1 MATPELHTTDNCSDE
16 GWIQPRHQAPN
27 GPVWHS
33 GSQQHVFVRRG
44 ESGDLLPVVS
54 LSWSLQING
63 GVGGIRGTEVH
74 VTEEDSNQSIC
85 VQYIFHN
92 KIHNMM
98 NNWNPWTF
106 SLDRV
111 VVDPEYKYSIS
122 IYNLP
127 KPDLGNYSL
136 DKIFTVP
143 GCKDPSI
150 KAAKVCLEN
159 GSLWYPQLS
168 WTVAVD
174 GGERLIITVGFN
186 TAEFSE
192 EYQISIKNTQHSQHV
207 MRVGICGQQHSQHV
221 MRVGICGQQHSQHVI
236 RVGICGQQ
244 HSQHVIRVGICGQ
257 QHSQHVMRVGICG
270 QQHSQHVIRVGI
282 CGQQH
287 SQHVMREN
295 RTSLNVTFELDVWQ
309 LPPCE
314 MLIVIQP
321 FFMRCKSNCL
331 HHQTKCNYCSYY
343 QRPPTYSRSLMI
355 KALLG
360 LIMAGGFLTYLLQK
374 TSHTDPGSQLLTT
387 PRGEL
392 ERVQVQE
399 RRRKVL
405 IIYSLDHPLYMEIV
419 LKLCSFLMAK
429 CGIEVVLDLL
439 DSARLGIVGSV
450 QWLDWQREQ
459 IVKSSDKIL
468 ILCSRGVRAKWRAM
482 CDGAETRV
490 ILRED
495 VRSPM
500 GDMLSPALSLLV
512 PSFVRSGTFQNYMV
526 AYFEDVC
533 SEEDVPS
540 PFNIIVRYKLMKH
553 FEELFFRL
561 LDKEKHEPGRV
572 NRIEGITEDE
582 YFHCPSGKSL
592 RDAVEAFHAYQLEH
606 PNWFEDELV
615 KDTDADVEV
624 EEPSLEHH
632 AIEQPTESP
641 ITIRQSVPECI
652 EDGPSTLINDV
663 TPSERDHTVYSATP
677 HMTEGLKGP
686 TSNESKPFPLSTHT
700 HIYVSH
706 PAEQDGSCNSVL
718 VGWDPSVST
727 LKEGTAV

>member
-1 MATPELHTTDNCSDE
+1 MDLYCVWVIIFGLTRTSTLRILEWPPLNCTQPDLQCSVQINNCSDE

-192 EYQISIKNTQHSQHV
+192 EYQISIKNT
-207 MRVGICGQQHSQHV
+207 
-221 MRVGICGQQHSQHVI
+221 
-236 RVGICGQQ
+236 
-244 HSQHVIRVGICGQ
+244 
-257 QHSQHVMRVGICG
+257 
-270 QQHSQHVIRVGI
+270 
-282 CGQQH
+282 QH

>member
-1 MATPELHTTDNCSDE
+1 MDLYCVWLNIFGLALTSTLRILEWPPLNCTQPALQCSVQINNCSDE
-16 GWIQPRHQAPN
+16 GWIKPRQQAPN
-27 GPVWHS
+27 GPLWHS

-44 ESGDLLPVVS
+44 ESGDLLPVIS
-54 LSWSLQING
+54 LSWSFQVNG
-63 GVGGIRGTEVH
+63 GVDIIRGTEVH
-74 VTEEDSNQSIC
+74 ITEEDTNQSIC
-85 VQYIFHN
+85 VRYIFHN
-92 KIHNMM
+92 KIQNMVT
-98 NNWNPWTF
+98 NWMPWTF

-111 VVDPEYKYSIS
+111 VVDPEYKYSVS

-127 KPDLGNYSL
+127 KPDLGNYRL
-136 DKIFTVP
+136 DKNVTIP
-143 GCKDPSI
+143 GCKDPNI
-150 KAAKVCLEN
+150 KSAKVCLEN
-159 GSLWYPQLS
+159 GSLWDPQLS
-168 WTVAVD
+168 WTVPVD

-192 EYQISIKNTQHSQHV
+192 EYQISIQNT
-207 MRVGICGQQHSQHV
+207 
-221 MRVGICGQQHSQHVI
+221 
-236 RVGICGQQ
+236 
-244 HSQHVIRVGICGQ
+244 
-257 QHSQHVMRVGICG
+257 
-270 QQHSQHVIRVGI
+270 
-282 CGQQH
+282 QH

-321 FFMRCKSNCL
+321 FFIRCKSNCL

-343 QRPPTYSRSLMI
+343 KRPPTYSRSLMI

-374 TSHTDPGSQLLTT
+374 IFHTDPGIQFLTT

-392 ERVQVQE
+392 EGVQVQE
-399 RRRKVL
+399 RKRKVL
-405 IIYSLDHPLYMEIV
+405 IIYSLDHPLYIEIV
-419 LKLCSFLMAK
+419 LKLCAFLMAK

-500 GDMLSPALSLLV
+500 GDMLTPALSLLV
-512 PSFVRSGTFQNYMV
+512 PSFVRSDTFHNYMV

-572 NRIEGITEDE
+572 NRIEGITEDQ
-582 YFHCPSGKSL
+582 YFHCPSGKAL

-615 KDTDADVEV
+615 KDTDVEV

-641 ITIRQSVPECI
+641 ITIRQSVPGCI

-663 TPSERDHTVYSATP
+663 TPSERDHTVYSATH

-686 TSNESKPFPLSTHT
+686 TSNEFKSFPFSEHT

-718 VGWDPSVST
+718 AGWDPSVST

>member
-1 MATPELHTTDNCSDE
+1 MELYCVWLIIFGLTLTSTLRILEWPPLNCTQLDLQCSVQINNCSDD
-16 GWIQPRHQAPN
+16 GWIKPRHQAPN
-27 GPVWHS
+27 GPLWHS

-44 ESGDLLPVVS
+44 ESGDLLPVMS

-63 GVGGIRGTEVH
+63 GVINGTSGTEVH

-85 VQYIFHN
+85 VRYIFHN
-92 KIHNMM
+92 KIQNMM
-98 NNWNPWTF
+98 TNWKPWTF

-111 VVDPEYKYSIS
+111 VVDPENKYSVS

-127 KPDLGNYSL
+127 KPDLGNYRL
-136 DKIFTVP
+136 DKIFTIP

-159 GSLWYPQLS
+159 GSLWDPQLS
-168 WTVAVD
+168 WTVSVD

-186 TAEFSE
+186 TAEFSD
-192 EYQISIKNTQHSQHV
+192 EYQISIQNIQHSQHV
-207 MRVGICGQQHSQHV
+207 T
-221 MRVGICGQQHSQHVI
+221 
-236 RVGICGQQ
+236 
-244 HSQHVIRVGICGQ
+244 
-257 QHSQHVMRVGICG
+257 
-270 QQHSQHVIRVGI
+270 
-282 CGQQH
+282 
-287 SQHVMREN
+287 REN

-321 FFMRCKSNCL
+321 FFIRCKSNCL

-343 QRPPTYSRSLMI
+343 QRPPTYSRSLII

-392 ERVQVQE
+392 EGVQIQE
-399 RRRKVL
+399 RKRKVL
-405 IIYSLDHPLYMEIV
+405 IIYSLDHPLYIEIV
-419 LKLCSFLMAK
+419 LKLCAFLMAK
-429 CGIEVVLDLL
+429 CGMEVVLDLL

-495 VRSPM
+495 VHSPM
-500 GDMLSPALSLLV
+500 GDMLTPALSLLV

-582 YFHCPSGKSL
+582 YFQCPSGKAL
-592 RDAVEAFHAYQLEH
+592 REAVEAFHAYQLEH

-615 KDTDADVEV
+615 KDTDEDVEV

-641 ITIRQSVPECI
+641 LTIRQSVPECI
-652 EDGPSTLINDV
+652 EDGPSSPINDV
-663 TPSERDHTVYSATP
+663 TPSERDHTVYSATL
-677 HMTEGLKGP
+677 HMTEGVKGP
-686 TSNESKPFPLSTHT
+686 TSNESKPFPLSAHT

-718 VGWDPSVST
+718 VGWYPSVST